1 MLVKKQETNYNL
13 IDLITPTGGLTFER
27 NKLYFGSRYCKIYT
41 IAHYPSNIE
50 MKWLGNLVSNTGAIF
65 SINIE
70 PTDNAEL
77 IDDLDSRIRDA
88 SGLAQIS
95 KNESSRQMREQ
106 EIHEASEIINRMI
119 QNNEVVSYLTI
130 YILVSAEEKED
141 LKAKCKEVESEV
153 KHQKLK
159 IRNLTNYL
167 QMSGFK
173 AVAPFFTIQADLSK
187 KFKRN
192 ILTSSFTGGFLFNT
206 DTFIDEGGYYWGV
219 NQNGGIIIFNL
230 WQQDLMRGNSNMFVV
245 GSSGSGKSMAVKHM
259 ILNEIPTTKILIID
273 AENEYSYLCKN
284 LNGKVI
290 ECDGIDNGGVLNPLQ
305 VRINRDDETGNNAL
319 SLHFQFLETFFQI
332 LFPSLTE
339 IEFSKLDLIFEKLY
353 KKFGITKSTDIS
365 KLKNTDFPILE
376 DLYYFIENEN
386 KKSQDEIYEKLLA
399 LIRPIA
405 IGQASSIWNG
415 YTNIEVDT
423 RVTVF
428 NTSTMQ
434 KFQIQYKRA
443 QYYNILSY
451 AWDIL
456 SKDIRERT
464 MLVADECHILVDPN
478 IPQTLEYVRYISK
491 MARKHNSSICV
502 ITQSIEDFLNEK
514 IKLYGQSLLSNAT
527 NKLFFKCDGKDLK
540 DIVSTFNLTEQEEKM
555 LLNAKVGECLFMCG
569 IRKLYMTFKLFN
581 YELEMIDS
589 KFVKGSSYD

>member
-1 MLVKKQETNYNL
+1 MKKQETNYNL

-95 KNESSRQMREQ
+95 KNESSRQMKEQ

-130 YILVSAEEKED
+130 YILVSAEEKEE
-141 LKAKCKEVESEV
+141 LKVKCKEVESEV
-153 KHQKLK
+153 QHQKLK

-305 VRINRDDETGNNAL
+305 VRVNRDDETGNNAL

-353 KKFGITKSTDIS
+353 KKFGITKNTDIS

-589 KFVKGSSYD
+589 KFVRNSSYD

>member
-1 MLVKKQETNYNL
+1 MKKQQANYNL

-27 NKLYFGSRYCKIYT
+27 NKIYFGSRYCKIYT

-77 IDDLDSRIRDA
+77 IDSLDSRIRDA

-106 EIHEASEIINRMI
+106 EIKEASEIINRMI

-130 YILVSAEEKED
+130 YILVSAVEKEE
-141 LKAKCKEVESEV
+141 LKIKCKEVESEV
-153 KHQKLK
+153 QHQKLK

-167 QMSGFK
+167 QLSGFK
-173 AVAPFFTIQADLSK
+173 AVAPFFTIQTDLSK

-206 DTFIDEGGYYWGV
+206 DTFTDEGGYYWGV

-230 WQQDLMRGNSNMFVV
+230 WQQDVMRGNSNMFVV

-284 LNGKVI
+284 LNGKII
-290 ECDGIDNGGVLNPLQ
+290 ECDGIENGGILNPLQ
-305 VRINRDDETGNNAL
+305 VRINRDDKTGNNAL

-332 LFPSLTE
+332 LYPTLTE
-339 IEFSKLDLIFEKLY
+339 IEFSKLDLIFENLY

-386 KKSQDEIYEKLLA
+386 KQSKNEIYEKLLA

-415 YTNIEVDT
+415 YTNIEIDT

-456 SKDIRERT
+456 SKNTQEKT
-464 MLVADECHILVDPN
+464 MLIADECHILVDPN
-478 IPQTLEYVRYISK
+478 IPQTLEYIRYISK

-514 IKLYGQSLLSNAT
+514 IKLYGQSLLANAT
-527 NKLFFKCDGKDLK
+527 NKLFFKSDGKDLK

-569 IRKLYMTFKLFN
+569 TRKIYMAFKLFQ

-589 KFVKGSSYD
+589 KFIKDRSYD

>member
-1 MLVKKQETNYNL
+1 MRVKKQETNYNL
-13 IDLITPTGGLTFER
+13 IDLITPVGGLTFER
-27 NKLYFGSRYCKIYT
+27 NKIYLGNRYCKIYT
-41 IAHYPSNIE
+41 IIHYPSNIE
-50 MKWLGNLVSNTGAIF
+50 MKWLGNLVANTGAIF

-77 IDDLDSRIRDA
+77 IDSLDSRIRDA

-130 YILVSAEEKED
+130 YILISAEEKEE
-141 LKAKCKEVESEV
+141 LKLKCKEVESEV
-153 KHQKLK
+153 QHQKLK

-173 AVAPFFTIQADLSK
+173 AIAPFFTIQTDLSK

-230 WQQDLMRGNSNMFVV
+230 WKQDQMRGNSNMFVV
-245 GSSGSGKSMAVKHM
+245 GSSGSGKSIAVKHM
-259 ILNEIPTTKILIID
+259 ILNEIPTTKVLIID
-273 AENEYSYLCKN
+273 PENEYSYLCKN
-284 LNGKVI
+284 LNGKI
-290 ECDGIDNGGVLNPLQ
+290 INCNGKEKEGILNPLQ
-305 VRINRDDETGNNAL
+305 IRVSRDNEDDDSAL
-319 SLHFQFLETFFQI
+319 SLHFQFLETFFKI
-332 LFPSLTE
+332 LYPSLNE
-339 IEFSKLDLIFEKLY
+339 IEISKLDIILERLY
-353 KKFGITKSTDIS
+353 KKFGISKDTDIS
-365 KLKNTDFPILE
+365 KLENTDFPILE
-376 DLYYFIENEN
+376 DLYYFIKQENDKN
-386 KKSQDEIYEKLLA
+386 QNEIYDKLLA

-405 IGQASSIWNG
+405 IGQASNIWNG
-415 YTNIEVDT
+415 YTNIEVTT
-423 RVTVF
+423 RVAVF

-456 SKDIRERT
+456 SKDKERT
-464 MLVADECHILVDPN
+464 MLVADECHILIDPN
-478 IPQTLEYVRYISK
+478 IPQTLEYLRYISK
-491 MARKHNSSICV
+491 MARKHNSAICV

-569 IRKLYMTFKLFN
+569 TRKLYMIFKLFE

-589 KFVKGSSYD
+589 KFVKDSKYD

>member
-1 MLVKKQETNYNL
+1 ML
-13 IDLITPTGGLTFER
+13 
-27 NKLYFGSRYCKIYT
+27 
-41 IAHYPSNIE
+41 
-50 MKWLGNLVSNTGAIF
+50 NTGAIF

-95 KNESSRQMREQ
+95 KNESSRQIREQ
-106 EIHEASEIINRMI
+106 EVHEAREIINRMI

-130 YILVSAEEKED
+130 YILVSAEEKEE

-153 KHQKLK
+153 QHQKLK
-159 IRNLTNYL
+159 IRNLTNYF

-206 DTFIDEGGYYWGV
+206 DTFIDEGGYYWGI

-230 WQQDLMRGNSNMFVV
+230 WQQDVMRGNSNMFVV

-273 AENEYSYLCKN
+273 AENEYSFLCKN
-284 LNGKVI
+284 LNGKII
-290 ECDGIDNGGVLNPLQ
+290 ECDGIENGGVLNPLQ
-305 VRINRDDETGNNAL
+305 VRINRDDESETNAL

-332 LFPSLTE
+332 LYPSLTE

-353 KKFGITKSTDIS
+353 KKFGITKDTDIS

-376 DLYYFIENEN
+376 DLYFFIEKENNTNQNET
-386 KKSQDEIYEKLLA
+386 YEKLLA

-405 IGQASSIWNG
+405 IGQASNIWNG
-415 YTNIEVDT
+415 YTNIEIDT
-423 RVTVF
+423 RITVF

-456 SKDIRERT
+456 SKDIEERT
-464 MLVADECHILVDPN
+464 MLIADECHILVDPN
-478 IPQTLEYVRYISK
+478 IPQTLEYIRYISK

-514 IKLYGQSLLSNAT
+514 IKLYGQSLLANAT
-527 NKLFFKCDGKDLK
+527 NKLFFKSDGKDLK

-569 IRKLYMTFKLFN
+569 TRKIYTAFKLFD
-581 YELEMIDS
+581 YELGMLDS
-589 KFVKGSSYD
+589 KFARINTYD